1 MKNRKQQN
9 YKLGEMKTNYCI
21 EITVPRQK
29 EKKKIHKHFLLLPSI
44 SQICRAGACS
54 SYYFIVT
61 LLENHS

>member
-29 EKKKIHKHFLLLPSI
+29 EKKKYTNISCFCQVSAKFVELEPALLI
-44 SQICRAGACS
+44 I
-54 SYYFIVT
+54 
-61 LLENHS
+61 LL